1 MTPAIIAIDP
11 GKTGAIAY
19 DVPGAALKV
28 YDMPDT
34 PAGVVSLLRSL
45 SWAPDGAF
53 CLIEKQQ
60 AMPKQGVSS
69 MFTLGEGYGFLQAT
83 VMTLGLPLDFV
94 RPADWK
100 RKLGLTNADKTGS
113 RAMAA
118 RLFPDQADEFKRV
131 KDHGRAEAALLA
143 VYARRHLIGE
153 RAAA

>member
-19 DVPGAALKV
+19 DAPGAALQV

-34 PAGVVSLLRSL
+34 PAGVVSLLRAL
-45 SWAPDGAF
+45 SFGPDAF

-94 RPADWK
+94 RPAEWK

-118 RLFPDQADEFKRV
+118 RLFPDQAELFARV
-131 KDHGRAEAALLA
+131 KDHGRAESALLA